1 MSEQQGHP
9 QAVFDK
15 MMQSDHF
22 SKWMG
27 IELVAIQAGY
37 CKLRM
42 QVRDEMLNDFGIVH
56 GGISFS
62 LADSALAFASNSH
75 GRLSV
80 SIQTTI
86 SYTNPAKAGDVLIA
100 EAKELHL
107 GNKTATYEIQ
117 VRLANDTPV
126 ALLQGTVYRT
136 SKPVIQP

>member
-1 MSEQQGHP
+1 MSEQHLP
-9 QAVFDK
+9 QAVFDT

-27 IELVAIQAGY
+27 MELLEIQAGY

-42 QVRDEMLNDFGIVH
+42 QVRDEMLNGFGIVH

-80 SIQTTI
+80 SIQATM
-86 SYTNPAKAGDVLIA
+86 SYTNPAKAGDLLIA

-117 VRLANDTPV
+117 VRLTDNTPV

-136 SKPVIQP
+136 SKQVIQS